1 MVSKENLIPMSGIA
15 GIAYPDI
22 FQTEKLIVP
31 MLEIMG
37 RDKSFHSLTISNIQL
52 GSLSSP
58 PCTNAKKTIY
68 LTLDGILYNPKHLFK
83 ELAHHGF
90 TSPPS
95 LGSAMLEAYELWGV
109 DFLKKID
116 GDFALSILDLE
127 KKRLILARDRIG
139 KKSLYWYQGKRHFI
153 FASRIK
159 SLLATGVIPLTPAL
173 DSIAS
178 YLHFGYF
185 PQDLTPIQEVNKL
198 LPSHYLIYNF
208 NNSISI
214 DSYWSYS
221 SFFEKTSSK
230 HPNLIVQDI
239 KSELERAV
247 AKRIPE
253 DRSPITSYL
262 AGGFG
267 SALTTVAVAEEA
279 KERLISCS
287 VGFSGENEE
296 DIEAAKLA
304 AAELGI
310 EHKVEMISKEEI
322 LNGFTELIWELD
334 EPVADPNAIA
344 TKRLAHLVAKYSS
357 ILFTGMGSDELFAGH
372 TRYSLEKT
380 RPSTLRR
387 FLHAPIPY
395 ISQALAP
402 TLSNISRPLALWLVK
417 ESRSDPWQFEY
428 LKQNALFD
436 EESLKKAAPR
446 IAGLF
451 DAEVFLHKFHHL
463 GRIKSMVSS
472 FLYFDVKTRLADSYI
487 MQYEHLLTERGI
499 RFETPFLDQSL
510 VEFAASIPEP
520 EELKECD
527 AAFFLKQLLKKSL
540 PPAYCNRQKKVRK
553 SFLAQWTNTSPIG
566 GVFLLLENGALVE
579 NGIIDKLWLAE
590 TLSTPQSRE
599 QNFSKLYAIL
609 VLEAWFQLFI
619 NNPLDRESPKH
630 ELRELIGE
638 FT

>member
-1 MVSKENLIPMSGIA
+1 MSGIA

-37 RDKSFHSLTISNIQL
+37 REKACHSLTFSNIQL
-52 GSLSSP
+52 GSLGNP
-58 PCTNAKKTIY
+58 PCTNSKRTIY

-90 TSPPS
+90 TSPYS
-95 LGSAMLEAYELWGV
+95 LGSALLEAYELWGI

-127 KKRLILARDRIG
+127 KKKLILARDRIG
-139 KKSLYWYQGKRHFI
+139 KKSLYWYYGNRHFI

-159 SLLATGVIPLTPAL
+159 SLLATGLIPLTPAL

-178 YLHFGYF
+178 YLQFGYF
-185 PQDLTPIQEVNKL
+185 PQDLTPIQEITKL
-198 LPSHYLIYNF
+198 LPSHYLVYHF
-208 NNSISI
+208 NNSLSI

-221 SFFEKTSSK
+221 SFFEKTTPK

-247 AKRIPE
+247 AKRIP
-253 DRSPITSYL
+253 DDKSPLTCYL

-267 SALTTVAVAEEA
+267 SALTTVAVSEEA

-296 DIEAAKLA
+296 DIQAAKLA
-304 AAELGI
+304 ADELGI
-310 EHKVEMISKEEI
+310 EHKVEMISKDEI
-322 LNGFTELIWELD
+322 LNGFAELIWELD
-334 EPVADPNAIA
+334 EPIADPNAIA
-344 TKRLAHLVAKYSS
+344 TKRLALLVSKYSS

-372 TRYSLEKT
+372 TRYSLEKSK
-380 RPSTLRR
+380 PSALKR
-387 FLHAPIPY
+387 FIHAPIPY
-395 ISQALAP
+395 VSRALAP
-402 TLSNISRPLALWLVK
+402 TLANISRPLALWLVK
-417 ESRSDPWQFEY
+417 ESRSDPWQYEY
-428 LKQNALFD
+428 LKQNALFG
-436 EESLKKAAPR
+436 EEALKKAAPR

-451 DAEVFLHKFHHL
+451 DVEVFLHKFHHL

-472 FLYFDVKTRLADSYI
+472 FLYFDVKTRLADCYI
-487 MQYEHLLTERGI
+487 LQYEHLLTERGV

-520 EELKECD
+520 EEFKESD
-527 AAFFLKQLLKKSL
+527 AAFFLKQLLKGTL
-540 PPAYCNRQKKVRK
+540 PPAYYNRPKKVRR
-553 SFLAQWTNTSPIG
+553 SFLAGCTNTSAMG
-566 GVFLLLENGALVE
+566 GAFLLLENGALIE
-579 NGIIDKLWLAE
+579 NGIIDKEWLAE
-590 TLSTPQSRE
+590 TLSTPLSRE
-599 QNFSKLYAIL
+599 QNFPKLYALL
-609 VLEAWFQLFI
+609 VLEVWFQLFI
-619 NNPLDRESPKH
+619 NNPLDRENSKH

-638 FT
+638 TK